1 MTAMQKWTD
10 AKLQKE
16 LAFARGFALDDTE
29 ARDWLARLEAEQ
41 ERRRSGSGTQPEG

>member
-1 MTAMQKWTD
+1 MAANMQKWTD

-16 LAFARGFALDDTE
+16 LTFARGFALDEDAA

-41 ERRRSGSGTQPEG
+41 ERRRA